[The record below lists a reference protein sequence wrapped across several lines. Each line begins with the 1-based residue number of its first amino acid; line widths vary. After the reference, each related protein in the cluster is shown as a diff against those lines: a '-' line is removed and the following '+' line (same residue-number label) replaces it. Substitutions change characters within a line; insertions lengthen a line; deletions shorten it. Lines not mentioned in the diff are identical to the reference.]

1 MRVYFSHVLLGLV
14 ILYLRFLVMGI
25 YLDYSDIVYFLIV
38 MLLRN
43 VNYNLV
49 YVVYNNHHFKGYLD
63 NFNLLFINVI
73 VIID

>member
-1 MRVYFSHVLLGLV
+1 
-14 ILYLRFLVMGI
+14 MGI

-49 YVVYNNHHFKGYLD
+49 YVVYNNHHFKVYLD
-63 NFNLLFINVI
+63 NSNLLFIIII
-73 VIID
+73 VIKD

>member
-1 MRVYFSHVLLGLV
+1 MGYLLLGLV
-14 ILYLRFLVMGI
+14 LLYLIILVMGI
-25 YLDYSDIVYFLIV
+25 FLHYSDIVYFLIV

-63 NFNLLFINVI
+63 NSNLLFINVI
-73 VIID
+73 VVKD

>member
-1 MRVYFSHVLLGLV
+1 
-14 ILYLRFLVMGI
+14 MGI

-49 YVVYNNHHFKGYLD
+49 YVVYNNHHFKVAKAYIIYREKHREAR
-63 NFNLLFINVI
+63 FIKER
-73 VIID
+73 IDYMNQ